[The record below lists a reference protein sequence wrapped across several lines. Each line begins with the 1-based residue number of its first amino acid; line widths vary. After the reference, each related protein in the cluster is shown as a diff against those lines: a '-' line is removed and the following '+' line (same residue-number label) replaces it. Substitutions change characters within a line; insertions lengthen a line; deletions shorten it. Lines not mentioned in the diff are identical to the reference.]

1 MDRIEGDLK
10 KSVENAPRAEEDKA
24 VKPNQQEGATTLSAA
39 VDKAQPQEDDR
50 STLKPSDP
58 PQKE

>member
-1 MDRIEGDLK
+1 MDRLEGDLK

-24 VKPNQQEGATTLSAA
+24 VKPNQQQGAETLAAA

-50 STLKPSDP
+50 STSKASDP